1 MLEFA
6 ERTLIAVKGLRRQT
20 EEILTSGNVKDME
33 QYKFLMGRLEGY
45 RFVREAVNGLLNKNP
60 DLQEE
65 LR

>member
-20 EEILTSGNVKDME
+20 EELLVSGNVKDME

-45 RFVREAVNGLLNKNP
+45 KFVEMEVQHLLNKNQ
-60 DLQEE
+60 DQ
-65 LR
+65 